1 MPKAILSVHD
11 KTNLIPFARGLHE
24 LGWTLIASGGTARA
38 LRDNAIPVTEV
49 AEYTQSPEIL
59 GGRVKTLHPAI
70 HGGLLARS
78 AENDLKELQ
87 QLNWDYI
94 DLVAVNLYPF
104 EETIA
109 KPNVTLDDAIENIDI
124 GGVTLIRAAAK
135 NFQRVTLVC
144 DPNDYESVLNELR
157 EGGVKDATRKNLAL
171 KGFALTSHYDT
182 AIHSYLGT
190 LQSSVISHQ
199 SPVSSLQSPLQ
210 FTAYPVQTLRYG
222 ENPHQRATLYSFT
235 PNGGAL
241 GGRVLQGKELSYNNL
256 LDLDAAWRGVVS
268 FAETSIVIV
277 KHLSPCGMASATN
290 LTPNPSPTRRG
301 ELAEAFEHA
310 RASDPISAFGGV
322 IAANRVFDAETAQAL
337 GELFVECIA
346 APAFTDE
353 AREILAKRKNLRLVE
368 MPDLS
373 IEPRYELRTITRGIL
388 KQDVDFGDP
397 SETEWK
403 VISKR
408 APTDK
413 ELRALQFAWKA
424 CQHVKSNA
432 IVFARNFENGVATV
446 GIGGGQPNRVDC
458 VKIATERAG
467 EKSRGAVMAS
477 DAFFPFP
484 DSVEV
489 AARAGITAIV
499 HPGGSVRDADSLAVA
514 DANNIAMV
522 VTGVRHFRH

>member
-38 LRDNAIPVTEV
+38 LRDNAIAVTEV

-78 AENDLKELQ
+78 TESDLKELQ

-109 KPNVTLDDAIENIDI
+109 QENATLDDAIENIDI

-144 DPNDYESVLNELR
+144 DPNDYDNVLNELR
-157 EGGVKDATRKNLAL
+157 EGGVNDATRKKLAV

-182 AIHSYLGT
+182 AIHSFLT
-190 LQSSVISHQ
+190 TFQ
-199 SPVSSLQSPLQ
+199 SPVSSLQSPLHL
-210 FTAYPVQTLRYG
+210 TAYPIQSLRYG
-222 ENPHQRATLYSFT
+222 ENPHQRATLYSFA

-268 FAETSIVIV
+268 FDETSIVIV

-290 LTPNPSPTRRG
+290 LTPNPSPTRKG

-322 IAANRVFDAETAQAL
+322 IAANRAFDAETANAL

-368 MPDLS
+368 MPDLE
-373 IEPRYELRTITRGIL
+373 IEPRYELRTITRGL
-388 KQDVDFGDP
+388 LQQDIDFGDP
-397 SETEWK
+397 ENAEWK

-408 APTDK
+408 APNDD
-413 ELRALQFAWKA
+413 EMRALKFAWKA

-432 IVFARNFENGVATV
+432 IVFARSFENGVATV

-458 VKIATERAG
+458 VKIAAERAG
-467 EKSRGAVMAS
+467 EKARGAVMAS